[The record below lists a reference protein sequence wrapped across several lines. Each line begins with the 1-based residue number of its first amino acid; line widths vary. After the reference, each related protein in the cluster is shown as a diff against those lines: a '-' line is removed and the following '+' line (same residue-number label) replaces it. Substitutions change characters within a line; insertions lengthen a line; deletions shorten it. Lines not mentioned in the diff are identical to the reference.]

1 MADLRRSYRAIMPT
15 PYFSSRSQ
23 MPIQEQYRRMN
34 GVKEPISANDA
45 YTAYVLRTKNTY
57 QFALS
62 QPMTLFNPWD
72 EL

>member
-1 MADLRRSYRAIMPT
+1 
-15 PYFSSRSQ
+15 